1 MGPTN
6 RTASM
11 SADVGNPA
19 AREVTFTQ
27 LAEAYTEQARGLVDG
42 GADVLLVETVFDTL
56 NAKAAL
62 YAIDTLAAQ
71 LGRAIPV
78 MISGTLADA
87 SGRTLSGQTVEAF
100 CTSLSHAQLLSL
112 GLNCAYGAKQL
123 LPYLERLAETAPFR
137 ISAHPNAGLPNVM
150 GGYDETPEMFA
161 EDVGEYMRRGLV
173 NIVGGCCGTT
183 PEHICALKQAVGS
196 MPVHMPLTKKRRM
209 LASERMHV
217 EIRLDG
223 KFMVIGERINPT
235 GKKKLQ
241 AELKEGSLSMVR
253 TMATEQEENGAQ
265 ILDINMGMNGID
277 EKQMMLDAIYEVTS
291 TVDLPLCIDCLLYT
305 SPSPRDCS

>member
-1 MGPTN
+1 MPELCDGVTVY
-6 RTASM
+6 RTTPEEFAS
-11 SADVGNPA
+11 VGA
-19 AREVTFTQ
+19 K
-27 LAEAYTEQARGLVDG
+27 
-42 GADVLLVETVFDTL
+42 LVE
-56 NAKAAL
+56 AGAA
-62 YAIDTLAAQ
+62 I
-71 LGRAIPV
+71 I
-78 MISGTLADA
+78 
-87 SGRTLSGQTVEAF
+87 
-100 CTSLSHAQLLSL
+100 
-112 GLNCAYGAKQL
+112 
-123 LPYLERLAETAPFR
+123 
-137 ISAHPNAGLPNVM
+137 
-150 GGYDETPEMFA
+150 
-161 EDVGEYMRRGLV
+161 
-173 NIVGGCCGTT
+173 GGCCGTT

-291 TVDLPLCIDCLLYT
+291 TVDLPLCIDSSHVDIIEAALRIYPGRAPRSIPFLWKKKRSSICCRSRRSTVPCLSCCRSRTRGCRRILRKST
-305 SPSPRDCS
+305 GSSVRS